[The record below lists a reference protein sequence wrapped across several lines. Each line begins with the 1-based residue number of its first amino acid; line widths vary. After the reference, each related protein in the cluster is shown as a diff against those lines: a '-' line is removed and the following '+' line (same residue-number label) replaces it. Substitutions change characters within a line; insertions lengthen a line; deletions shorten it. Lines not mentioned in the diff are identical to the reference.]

1 MHFIITAP
9 PKAYIPEPRIR
20 ELLDLSGQAK
30 LTVAAAQISAR
41 SVSMLEKIAE
51 ETGRLKLILSEKGNA
66 TPCIEAALKEALDSE
81 AELTAI
87 IDGRI
92 ALTAKAIPT
101 AMRIMQDNENC
112 SFGIPSAPLSA
123 LEMVLN
129 MLQEPYYPP
138 LIILRNKQLES
149 SCELRENLHLFALP
163 EMLLRLS
170 TTTLPA
176 PLPPEIITS
185 APEHRQNPEDEQRA
199 MDEENFVLEEYQKHF
214 FNRAFKWLPIKEVTA
229 ELSLRINKVV
239 QLFEQLK
246 GGRIESIE
254 EYDRS
259 LFRYSLLALFS
270 GEVDSAR
277 QMLDTSFSVVGE
289 RPALMRIYKQL
300 VMNFPL
306 EKGPIGGP
314 GKVSIVI
321 PLFNQGHYLE
331 EAVISIVNQT
341 YTNWEICIINDGSTD
356 NSYEVAKELV
366 ERLADKRITLLT
378 HQNRGKGGTRNRGIR
393 ETDGEFVTTLDSDDM
408 ITPDYLA
415 TAVRMMKENPRVGWV
430 TPKTLVFGKDNHI
443 AWGDEFNFLETIRA
457 CPSPSSS
464 IVRRAAL
471 EEVGLFREDLTDR
484 EDAEFWL
491 RFIEKGWTSVT
502 TKEPLF
508 LYRHACCRP
517 GITNIFNMSSKE
529 EITSLHP
536 WWFRQDLAPDLKER
550 AFMEFP
556 VYRFS
561 DWFINWENVKK
572 AVDAFNDRDEY
583 LEVIEKMKSEYPQR
597 DKPSRWQSDDDDSYL
612 DAREKLFGVRSIK
625 TEEE

>member
-1 MHFIITAP
+1 M
-9 PKAYIPEPRIR
+9 
-20 ELLDLSGQAK
+20 

-41 SVSMLEKIAE
+41 SVAMLEKVAA
-51 ETGRLKLILSEKGNA
+51 ETGRLNLILSEDRNS
-66 TPCIEAALKEALDSE
+66 TPCIEAALKEAKASKD
-81 AELTAI
+81 ELTLI
-87 IDGRI
+87 IDARTSFADEAVPTAIKIMEDDETCGF
-92 ALTAKAIPT
+92 AVPSTAK
-101 AMRIMQDNENC
+101 
-112 SFGIPSAPLSA
+112 SA

-129 MLQEPYYPP
+129 MLQDPHYPP
-138 LIILRNKQLES
+138 LIILRNKLLKS
-149 SCELRENLHLFALP
+149 SNELRENLHFFALP
-163 EMLLRLS
+163 EILLQLS
-170 TTTLPA
+170 VSAPPA
-176 PLPPEIITS
+176 ALPPEIITS
-185 APEHRQNPEDEQRA
+185 TPEHRQNPDDEQRA
-199 MDEENFVLEEYQKHF
+199 MDEENSILEEYQRLF
-214 FNRAFKWLPIKEVTA
+214 FSRSFNWIPIKEITS

-239 QLFEQLK
+239 DLFEQLK

-259 LFRYSLLALFS
+259 LFRYSLLAIYS

-300 VMNFPL
+300 VMNFPI
-306 EKGPIGGP
+306 EKGPIDGP
-314 GKVSIVI
+314 EKVSIVI

-331 EAVISIVNQT
+331 EAVRSVLNQT

-356 NSYEVAKELV
+356 NSYEVAKELI
-366 ERLADKRITLLT
+366 ERINDNRIRLLT
-378 HQNRGKGGTRNRGIR
+378 QENRGKGATRNRGLN

-415 TAVRMMKENPRVGWV
+415 SAVRMMRKNPRVGWV

-443 AWGDEFNFLETIRA
+443 AWGEEFNFLETIRA

-464 IVRRAAL
+464 IVRRSAL

-508 LYRHACCRP
+508 LYRHACRRP

-536 WWFRQDLAPDLKER
+536 WWFRQDLTPELKER
-550 AFMEFP
+550 AFMEYP

-572 AVDAFNDRDEY
+572 AVKSFDDRDKY
-583 LEVIEKMKSEYPQR
+583 LEVIEEIKSKHPAME
-597 DKPSRWQSDDDDSYL
+597 KPSRWQSDNDDSYL
-612 DAREKLFGVRSIK
+612 DAREKLFGVRSQK
-625 TEEE
+625 TD